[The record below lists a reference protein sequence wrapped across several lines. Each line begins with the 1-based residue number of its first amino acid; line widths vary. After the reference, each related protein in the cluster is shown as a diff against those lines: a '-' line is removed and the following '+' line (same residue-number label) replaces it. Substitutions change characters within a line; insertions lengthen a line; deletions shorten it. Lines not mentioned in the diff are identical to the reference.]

1 MSEDRVNSYEGGV
14 GKVIAQGMRVNK
26 TAAQTT
32 LGTIRDLAA
41 GRQIVYAKIGAAA
54 VSATEV
60 LQSIAPVANHQ
71 ACAVVG
77 TASVGAKQLTITL
90 GATAAAA
97 DLYQDGF
104 LAVISGT
111 GAGYSY
117 MIDYHRSAALS
128 TNLTV
133 YLKDGLE
140 AAVVSTTITSLIPN
154 KYAGV
159 IAAVLTNPTNSTV
172 GVALCTGAINSYS
185 WLGKKGP
192 FLCKK
197 LTAAVTNGYRMVS
210 SSAAGSVRADAI
222 SGDATTQIVGNA
234 LQSAAAAA
242 ASVMIDLDL

>member
-54 VSATEV
+54 VSACDV

-117 MIDYHRSAALS
+117 MIDYHRSAAS
-128 TNLTV
+128 AGNLTV

-140 AAVVSTTITSLIPN
+140 AAVISTTVTSLIPN

-159 IAAVLTNPTNSTV
+159 IETILSAATNKIV
-172 GVALCTGAINSYS
+172 GVALCTGAINSFS

-192 FLCKK
+192 FLCNK
-197 LTAAVTNGYRMVS
+197 TGDAVVNGNQVS
-210 SSAAGSVRADAI
+210 TGSAAG
-222 SGDATTQIVGNA
+222 
-234 LQSAAAAA
+234 AAKC
-242 ASVMIDLDL
+242 MIDLDL